1 MGDLLR
7 VKYDNQLSEG
17 LLRVLFMYDLHNL
30 DQMLEDVLA
39 GQEWKGVTQV
49 GRRVGHHCVVWW
61 LVYSGAQPGEGAA
74 RCFCRRH
81 LA

>member
-39 GQEWKGVTQV
+39 GQEWKGVIQV
-49 GRRVGHHCVVWW
+49 GGWASRAH
-61 LVYSGAQPGEGAA
+61 
-74 RCFCRRH
+74 
-81 LA
+81 

>member
-39 GQEWKGVTQV
+39 GQEWKGVIQV
-49 GRRVGHHCVVWW
+49 GGWASRAHSRTICTTWTRCGREVLAGRSGRV
-61 LVYSGAQPGEGAA
+61 
-74 RCFCRRH
+74 
-81 LA
+81 